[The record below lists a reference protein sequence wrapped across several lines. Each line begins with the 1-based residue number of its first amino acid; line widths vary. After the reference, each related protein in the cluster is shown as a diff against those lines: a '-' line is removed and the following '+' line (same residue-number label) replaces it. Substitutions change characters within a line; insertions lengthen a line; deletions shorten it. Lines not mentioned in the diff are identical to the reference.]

1 MGIRCVCDLRVQEAR
16 PSEADEQ
23 KEVGRRQVLK
33 SSDLE
38 SGPGWSVTLMETPD
52 VQMLACT
59 GHTAALDTKTAP
71 FRKDVN
77 TSTKRPVTPVLPNT
91 TTLPLEQGY
100 RTYKMQTPV

>member
-38 SGPGWSVTLMETPD
+38 SGPGWSVTLTETPD
-52 VQMLACT
+52 VQMLALHWPHCS
-59 GHTAALDTKTAP
+59 
-71 FRKDVN
+71 FRHKDG
-77 TSTKRPVTPVLPNT
+77 
-91 TTLPLEQGY
+91 TLQEGCEHLH
-100 RTYKMQTPV
+100 